1 LNDIDDD
8 LRAHT
13 IYNHTDCGQKKYDIL
28 MVDDSKT
35 FNQKITDSLNK
46 LGHKVTQSYTLKDTQ
61 DFIEKEQYDFI
72 LLDLILPDG
81 EGDELIDIM
90 SDELRA
96 KVIVLSGDTDNQR
109 RSHIFESGILDYFSK
124 SNPTHKII
132 EDIKTL
138 LCNIE
143 KNSNINILIVDDSSF
158 MRRMLRGI
166 LSPKRFNIFE
176 AKDAVNG
183 LEVLENEDIH
193 LVLLDYEMPGMD
205 GIEMIEKI
213 KRDVRFLGLPIIML
227 SGNDSKDVVARALKN
242 GASDFLKKPFA
253 TEELLLK
260 CDLQV
265 KDYINVQRIKAKEQE
280 LEIALKKTKE
290 AEQHKAMFLANMSHE
305 IRTPLNAIL
314 GFVDILTDEE
324 IDEKKQQYLQTVQ
337 NSGDLLLNLIN
348 DILDF
353 SKIESGKLDINKEVF
368 SIDELYQIIISLY
381 SPSIKEKGL
390 NLKTIIDS
398 NLPKYF
404 YSDYLRIKQIFT
416 NLIGNATKFTPK
428 GGDVTFEI
436 TLTNDK
442 KSIEFSISDTGIG
455 IDPKNHQ
462 KVFELFS
469 QAESSTT
476 KKFGGTGLGLSI
488 CSKLVK
494 LLDGDI
500 GIISELNKGS
510 KFYFILP
517 IVDFDEDKI
526 IHHETKAKDKI
537 KKITSKFDN
546 HILLVED
553 NKTNQQFMSI
563 LLKKYG
569 LTFDIAVDGLAAI
582 ESFKTNEYD
591 MILMDE
597 NMPNMNGSE
606 ATKNIRSLQREQN
619 LKYTPIVALTANA
632 IKGDEQRFIDAGMD
646 DYLSKPVN
654 KERLTEVLTKYLDKD
669 KVFNIVNDQKNKSE
683 LPEVFT
689 KNTLK
694 ALSVIDKAIEN
705 NNFMDIIR
713 YVNLIKIS
721 AMKYKLQDIFT
732 LCLDIEQSA
741 NDKDKQSCINFVKVI
756 KGMI

>member
-1 LNDIDDD
+1 MVNNTDID
-8 LRAHT
+8 LRSNTVYSHK
-13 IYNHTDCGQKKYDIL
+13 DCGEKKYNIL

-35 FNQKITDSLNK
+35 FNQKITDALNK
-46 LGHKVTQSYTLKDTQ
+46 LGHNVTQSYTLKDTEN
-61 DFIEKEQYDFI
+61 FLEKEQYDFI

-81 EGDELIDIM
+81 ECDELIDMM

-143 KNSNINILIVDDSSF
+143 KNSNINILLVDDSSF
-158 MRRMLRGI
+158 MRRMLKGI
-166 LSPKRFNIFE
+166 LVPKKFNIYE
-176 AKDAVNG
+176 AKDAING
-183 LEVLENEDIH
+183 LEVLETQEIH

-213 KRDVRFLGLPIIML
+213 KRDIRFLELPIIML
-227 SGNDSKDVVARALKN
+227 SGNDTKDIIARALKN

-253 TEELLLK
+253 VEELLLK

-280 LEIALKKTKE
+280 LELALSKTKE

-390 NLKTIIDS
+390 NLKTIIDH

-416 NLIGNATKFTPK
+416 NLIGNAIKFTPK
-428 GGDVTFEI
+428 GGDIIFEI
-436 TLTNDK
+436 SLCQDK
-442 KSIEFSISDTGIG
+442 QNIEFSISDTGIG
-455 IDPKNHQ
+455 IDSSNHQ

-469 QAESSTT
+469 QAESTTT

-488 CSKLVK
+488 CSKLVN

-500 GIISELNKGS
+500 GVVSELGKGS
-510 KFYFILP
+510 KFYFTLP
-517 IVDFDEDKI
+517 IVDFDENKVVL
-526 IHHETKAKDKI
+526 HEKKVKEKI

-569 LTFDIAVDGLAAI
+569 LTFDIANDGLEAI
-582 ESFKTNEYD
+582 ELFKTNEYD
-591 MILMDE
+591 LILMDE
-597 NMPNMNGSE
+597 NMPNMNGTE

-632 IKGDEQRFIDAGMD
+632 IKGDAQRFLDVGMD

-654 KERLTEVLTKYLDKD
+654 KERLAEVLAKYLDKD
-669 KVFNIVNDQKNKSE
+669 KVFDIVNDQKPKSE
-683 LPEVFT
+683 VPEIFT

-694 ALSVIDKAIEN
+694 ALSAID
-705 NNFMDIIR
+705 
-713 YVNLIKIS
+713 
-721 AMKYKLQDIFT
+721 
-732 LCLDIEQSA
+732 
-741 NDKDKQSCINFVKVI
+741 
-756 KGMI
+756 